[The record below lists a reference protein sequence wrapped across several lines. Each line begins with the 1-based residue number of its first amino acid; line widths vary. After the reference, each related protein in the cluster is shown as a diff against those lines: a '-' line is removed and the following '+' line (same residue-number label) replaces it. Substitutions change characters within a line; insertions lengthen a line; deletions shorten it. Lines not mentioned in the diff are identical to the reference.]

1 MTNDTP
7 GTLVNQWTS
16 TKVAKGT
23 TVVVLVDLASERPS
37 NELTLQASNDPFR
50 AMGRMSNQSMSRKL

>member
-16 TKVAKGT
+16 TKGTKGT
-23 TVVVLVDLASERPS
+23 TVVVLMVVGPLVAWVSPEVVFS
-37 NELTLQASNDPFR
+37 
-50 AMGRMSNQSMSRKL
+50 

>member
-16 TKVAKGT
+16 TKGTKGT
-23 TVVVLVDLASERPS
+23 TVVVAVVVVMALDGL
-37 NELTLQASNDPFR
+37 FH
-50 AMGRMSNQSMSRKL
+50 MSSGDI

>member
-16 TKVAKGT
+16 TKGAKGT
-23 TVVVLVDLASERPS
+23 TVVVLMVVGPLMAWVSPEVVFS
-37 NELTLQASNDPFR
+37 
-50 AMGRMSNQSMSRKL
+50 

>member
-16 TKVAKGT
+16 TKGAKGT
-23 TVVVLVDLASERPS
+23 TVVVLMVVGPLVAWVSPEVVFS
-37 NELTLQASNDPFR
+37 
-50 AMGRMSNQSMSRKL
+50 

>member
-16 TKVAKGT
+16 TKGAKGT
-23 TVVVLVDLASERPS
+23 TVVVLVVRTLVVFSVSLVSATVIITLLARPKTTKV
-37 NELTLQASNDPFR
+37 LPV
-50 AMGRMSNQSMSRKL
+50 